1 MSHHS
6 SNSPRESISQAR
18 RIVVKIGSSSLS
30 SREGGLKHNAIEVL
44 AQAVAARRAQGH
56 QVIVVSSGAI
66 STGMPALNL
75 TKRPKDLATQQAAAS
90 VGQGILLAAYTSAF
104 REHGIT
110 VGQVLL
116 TSDDVTRRSHYRN
129 AQRTFDR
136 LLDLN
141 VLPIV
146 NENDTVATDEIRL
159 GDNDRL
165 AALVA
170 HVTNAE
176 ALVLLS
182 DVDGLYDGP
191 PHKAGSIHVPEVS
204 HHSELESMRIGG
216 IGAEGVGSGGMATKV
231 QAARIASAA
240 GVPTLLAATANI
252 EAALGDASTGTA
264 FAATGRRSSLR
275 LLWLQHATTPTGSV
289 TVDAG
294 AVAALVD
301 RRLSLL
307 PAGITQVTGTFVAGE
322 PVDICGPDGV
332 PFARGLVTYDSG
344 ELPEIIGRNTK
355 ELAAERGEA
364 YEREVIHRDDLVITD
379 R

>member
-1 MSHHS
+1 MS
-6 SNSPRESISQAR
+6 NTRTNARESIKSAK

-30 SREGGLKHNAIEVL
+30 SIAGGLKLDAIEHL
-44 AQAVAARRAQGH
+44 AETVAHRRSQGH

-66 STGMPALNL
+66 STGMPALSL

-90 VGQGILLAAYTSAF
+90 VGQGILLAAYTAAF
-104 REHGIT
+104 AAHGIT
-110 VGQVLL
+110 VGQILL
-116 TSDDVTRRSHYRN
+116 TSDDVTRRTHYRN
-129 AQRTFDR
+129 AQQTFNR
-136 LLDLN
+136 LLDLG

-191 PHKAGSIHVPEVS
+191 PQRPGSVHVPEVN
-204 HHSELESMRIGG
+204 HYSELASMRIGG

-240 GVPTLLAATANI
+240 GVPTLLASSKDMHR
-252 EAALGDASTGTA
+252 ALTNADTGTV
-264 FAATGRRSSLR
+264 FAPTGRRSSLR

-289 TVDAG
+289 ILDQG
-294 AVAALVD
+294 AVEAVAI

-307 PAGITQVTGTFVAGE
+307 PAGITEVTGMFLAGD
-322 PVDICGPDGV
+322 PVDICGPEGR
-332 PFARGLVTYDSG
+332 PFARGLITYDSA
-344 ELPEIIGRNTK
+344 ELPEIIGRKTK
-355 ELAAERGEA
+355 DLAAERGA
-364 YEREVIHRDDLVITD
+364 GYEREVIHRDDLALLEP
-379 R
+379 

>member
-1 MSHHS
+1 MNGTGSI
-6 SNSPRESISQAR
+6 SPREAISQAR

-30 SREGGLKHNAIEVL
+30 SREGGLKKEAIDVL
-44 AQAVAARRAQGH
+44 ARTVAKRRSQGH

-136 LLDLN
+136 LLDLD

-170 HVTNAE
+170 HVTNAD
-176 ALVLLS
+176 ALILLS

-191 PHKAGSIHVPEVS
+191 PHKAGSVHVPEVS
-204 HHSELESMRIGG
+204 HHSELHAMRIGG

-240 GVPTLLAATANI
+240 GVPTLLAATANV
-252 EAALGDASTGTA
+252 ESALSDATTGTA

-289 TVDAG
+289 SVDAG
-294 AVAALVD
+294 AVAALVE

-307 PAGITQVTGTFVAGE
+307 PAGITRVTGTFFAGD
-322 PVDICGPDGV
+322 PVDICNEEGV
-332 PFARGLVTYDSG
+332 PFARGLVTYDSS

-355 ELAAERGEA
+355 ELAAERGDA
-364 YEREVIHRDDLVITD
+364 YEREVIHRDDLVVID
-379 R
+379 K